1 MLRLVI
7 GPSPRLIALP
17 LGYHLTLGQGVS
29 LTDGSD
35 TVLFAYGPVMLHE
48 SLLAAE
54 MLSAKGFGL
63 KVINMP
69 WLNRFD
75 RAWLREVL
83 GQCRRIF
90 VVEDHSPVGG
100 LADAMLNE
108 LVASGLLSARRF
120 KKFGVEGYPACGTP
134 QEALQ
139 FHGLDGASLARR
151 ITAECD

>member
-7 GPSPRLIALP
+7 GPSPRIIALP
-17 LGYHLTLGQGVS
+17 PSYRLTYGRGVALS
-29 LTDGSD
+29 EGSD
-35 TVLFAYGPVMLHE
+35 AALFAYGPVMLHE

-54 MLSAKGFGL
+54 MLGAKNLGL

-75 RAWLREVL
+75 RAWLKEVL
-83 GQCRRIF
+83 GSYRRIF

-100 LADAMLNE
+100 LGDAMLNE
-108 LVASGLLSARRF
+108 LVASGLLSTKRF
-120 KKFGVEGYPACGTP
+120 AKFAVEGYPACGTP

-139 FHGLDGASLARR
+139 FHALDGASLAQR
-151 ITAECD
+151 ITATCD